1 MKPAICGLLL
11 AALSLSS
18 PAMAAPCTLAGLT
31 WMRGVWREDGA
42 QTKGEER
49 WTIASAKG
57 EVGARLIGSAWFLQ
71 RASGGG
77 LIEAMTILP
86 EGNTVALRIRHF
98 DASLG
103 HAEEGADTPMLFVAS
118 RCEPNMVTLEGR
130 GAQKGERMTYR
141 RDGDRLTFRGD
152 FIHDGKPVRDEE
164 IFTRAGD

>member
-1 MKPAICGLLL
+1 MKPAISGSLLATLL
-11 AALSLSS
+11 AALPLSS
-18 PAMAAPCTLAGLT
+18 TAHAAPCTLADLT
-31 WMRGVWREDGA
+31 WMRGGWREDSA

-49 WTIASAKG
+49 WTIASDN
-57 EVGARLIGSAWFLQ
+57 RLIGSAWFLQ

-86 EGNTVALRIRHF
+86 QGGTVAMRIRHF

-103 HAEEGADTPMLFVAS
+103 HAEEAADTPMLFVAS
-118 RCEPNMVTLEGR
+118 RCETNTITLEGR

-141 RDGDRLTFRGD
+141 RDGDRLIFRGD
-152 FIHDGKPVRDEE
+152 FIHGGKPVRDEE